1 MANINLLPWREERRQ
16 ELKKEFL
23 VVLGVVAAT
32 ALIVLFVINR
42 GFNTSIDYQEERNA
56 YLQSQIAE
64 LNKQVAEIS
73 ELETKRREL
82 VDRMKIIQN
91 LQGTRPLI
99 VRVFDELVRTL
110 PDGVF
115 YQDLT
120 RMEKRLEFTGIAES
134 NARVSSLM
142 RQLDRSEWFENPN
155 LTSVLAA
162 PDFGGQASSFS
173 MTAHI
178 SNPADSEGES
188 GANQSAQR
196 K

>member
-23 VVLGVVAAT
+23 VVLAAVAVAA
-32 ALIVLFVINR
+32 LLLVFVINR
-42 GFNTSIDYQEERNA
+42 AFNGAIDYQEDRNA
-56 YLQSQIAE
+56 YLQSQISE
-64 LNKQVAEIS
+64 LDRQVAEIR

-82 VDRMKIIQN
+82 LDRMKIIQD

-115 YQDLT
+115 YQSLAREGIRVD
-120 RMEKRLEFTGIAES
+120 FTGIAES
-134 NARVSSLM
+134 NTRVSSLM

-162 PDFGGQASSFS
+162 PDFGEQASAFT
-173 MTAHI
+173 MTAQI
-178 SNPADSEGES
+178 SNPAEAVES
-188 GANQSAQR
+188 ASPSTANR
-196 K
+196 KK